1 MFFFTWWTLKYLQ
14 HIFSSE
20 ESCNLIFAICLC
32 FLQPGPVQMRD
43 QSEMIFLP
51 SGQNDMVTFL
61 FGGDKVPIQFALC
74 PCLLYCFE
82 WT

>member
-1 MFFFTWWTLKYLQ
+1 
-14 HIFSSE
+14 
-20 ESCNLIFAICLC
+20 
-32 FLQPGPVQMRD
+32 MRD